1 VKDNVPRKITFLI
14 DSLEVRAG
22 TERVTVTVA
31 GGLASRSFDVEI
43 VTLRGN
49 TSSFP
54 VHERVKLVSL
64 GFAPGELKMRSQTWP
79 LVRAIRGHV
88 RRRRP
93 DVLVAVDPF
102 LSVFAFPAL
111 LGSRAR
117 RIAWEHQNFHID
129 FGMRSR
135 RLGRRLAA
143 LLSHDVAVLT
153 GADAGYWRRAFPRMA
168 ARLHVMPNP
177 LPFAPPAG
185 NPYSLKSR
193 TALAVGRFHHQK
205 GFNLLL
211 EAWASV
217 EADFP
222 EWSLKVIGSGD
233 DYGDLRRQLGGL
245 NLQRATLVEPTAQIE
260 REYLA
265 AGVFCLSSRH
275 EGLPM
280 VLMESQIYG
289 VPAVAFDCPTG
300 PADLLAPGGGLL
312 VEPENVAQFAAA
324 LRRVLADPAL
334 RGQLSQRAYAGAH
347 RYEAQNIFDQWTRL
361 LLTRQP

>member
-1 VKDNVPRKITFLI
+1 MKDDIPRKITFLI
-14 DSLEVRAG
+14 DSLEARAG
-22 TERVTVTVA
+22 MERVTATVA
-31 GGLASRSFDVEI
+31 GGLASRGFDVEI

-54 VHERVKLVSL
+54 LHERVKLVSL

-93 DVLVAVDPF
+93 DVLVAVDTF
-102 LSVFAFPAL
+102 LSLFTFPAL
-111 LGSRAR
+111 LGLRVR
-117 RIAWEHQNFHID
+117 RVAWEHQNFRVD

-135 RLGRRLAA
+135 RLARRVAA
-143 LLSHDVAVLT
+143 GLGHDVAVLT
-153 GADAGYWRRAFPRMA
+153 EADAEYWRRVFPRMA

-177 LPFAPPAG
+177 LPFVPPVS
-185 NPYSLKSR
+185 NPYSLDNR

-217 EADFP
+217 EPDFP
-222 EWSLKVIGSGD
+222 GWSLKVIGSGD
-233 DYGDLRRQLGGL
+233 DLGDLRRQLERL
-245 NLQRATLVEPTAQIE
+245 KLQRVALVEPTAQIE

-280 VLMESQIYG
+280 VLMESQAYG

-312 VEPENVAQFAAA
+312 IEPEDAAQFAGA
-324 LRRVLADPAL
+324 LRRVLTDPAL
-334 RGQLSQRAYAGAH
+334 RSQLSARAYEGAH
-347 RYEAQNIFDQWTRL
+347 RYEAQNIFAQWTDL
-361 LLTRQP
+361 LLTRQH